1 MPEKDT
7 KAAARP
13 YRVSQIEGKITW
25 KIEELWTGGVV
36 RAPYGSQESAIR
48 AETEVANKGGFVDAL
63 LLQDVAVRD
72 NSPSDAF
79 KKDAG
84 GKWKCVMA
92 CAIDI
97 ENKEIVFTEGM
108 TFVKGSPFMGVDVA
122 KWLDEHAQK

>member
-7 KAAARP
+7 KATAKP

-36 RAPYGSQESAIR
+36 RAPYGSRESAIR
-48 AETEVANKGGFVDAL
+48 AETAVAEKGGFADAL
-63 LLQDVAVRD
+63 VLQDVAVKETA
-72 NSPSDAF
+72 PAEAF
-79 KKDAG
+79 KKDAD
-84 GKWKCVMA
+84 GKWECVMA

-108 TFVKGSPFMGVDVA
+108 TFSKGSPFMGVDVA
-122 KWLDEHAQK
+122 KWLDEHAKK

>member
-7 KAAARP
+7 QAGKKP

-25 KIEELWTGGVV
+25 KVEELWDGGVV
-36 RAPYGSQESAIR
+36 RTPYGSRESAIK
-48 AETEVANKGGFVDAL
+48 AEIEIARKNGFVDAL
-63 LLQDVAVRD
+63 VLQEVAVKETA
-72 NSPSDAF
+72 PADAF